1 MERTVTIVP
10 EAGLHARPASK
21 FVQTAGE
28 YDADVTIEKIGGD
41 GSPKNAASMLSV
53 TSLNAAHG
61 DEVRLVAEG
70 DDAEA
75 ALDALEEILSTPE
88 ASEDGES
95 GDGTSEA
102 DGDEE

>member
-21 FVQTAGE
+21 FVQAANEHDAEVTVEKVGDDSGPVNAG
-28 YDADVTIEKIGGD
+28 
-41 GSPKNAASMLSV
+41 SMLAV
-53 TSLNAAHG
+53 TSLGAAHG

-75 ALDALEEILSTPE
+75 ALDALEEVLSTPE
-88 ASEDGES
+88 SED
-95 GDGTSEA
+95 SE
-102 DGDEE
+102 E